1 MIYFVTLSLW
11 IAAIIAK
18 NQPWAPAAVSGV
30 MIATALPT
38 LILGP
43 LAGVFVDRWDKR
55 LTMMRMDM
63 IRALLILLLIPLTG
77 LMPIPFVRGPLPVF
91 WQIGSIYGVVL
102 VASICGRFF
111 SPARFTI
118 LSEILPEPQR
128 ARASAMEQTSGN
140 VVKILGP
147 FLAAPL
153 LFVVGIK
160 WALIVNALS
169 FVVSFLAILAVRV
182 PAENREKSTTTRKAN
197 FLRELREGLGFFR
210 ESRLMLTL
218 LISILLVTLGTGAFD
233 ALMVFFFQQNLH
245 APTSLFG
252 TLVMAVGAGS
262 VVGAL
267 LSALLVKHLG
277 VARVFWLSLYLT
289 GLLLIFFARQNAL
302 WPALLLLLLVGFA
315 LGAINTA
322 LGPLFMHVIPHD
334 IMGRVVSV
342 ADTSQTLCNL
352 LSVSLAGLLG
362 TFLGGLHATVLGMSF
377 GTYDTIYVGT
387 GVLFLVGAGYAMSNL
402 RGVKLAGEK

>member
-1 MIYFVTLSLW
+1 
-11 IAAIIAK
+11 
-18 NQPWAPAAVSGV
+18 
-30 MIATALPT
+30 
-38 LILGP
+38 
-43 LAGVFVDRWDKR
+43 
-55 LTMMRMDM
+55 
-63 IRALLILLLIPLTG
+63 
-77 LMPIPFVRGPLPVF
+77 
-91 WQIGSIYGVVL
+91 
-102 VASICGRFF
+102 
-111 SPARFTI
+111 
-118 LSEILPEPQR
+118 
-128 ARASAMEQTSGN
+128 
-140 VVKILGP
+140 
-147 FLAAPL
+147 
-153 LFVVGIK
+153 
-160 WALIVNALS
+160 
-169 FVVSFLAILAVRV
+169 
-182 PAENREKSTTTRKAN
+182 
-197 FLRELREGLGFFR
+197 
-210 ESRLMLTL
+210 MLTL

-233 ALMVFFFQQNLH
+233 ALLVFFFQQNLH

-267 LSALLVKHLG
+267 LSALLVKRLG